1 MSASTPPQTTWD
13 RVQGYALGALAVA
26 AATALVALI
35 RDRIAEPDRVMV
47 FLLAVAL
54 VAFRVGLAPALA
66 TALLSV
72 AAYDLF
78 FVEPY
83 FTFAV
88 AEARYVIT
96 FAVMAGVGVVLSS
109 LTARLRL
116 QTRQARAAEARTAAL
131 YQLTHELVGTDDPIA
146 VADTAASAIAR
157 AFASDVSIALRTG
170 DGALQEVT
178 RRGDEAPPAGAVDGG
193 APPESIALPL
203 VGQGGE
209 LGVVEVRAGAA
220 GDLGDPEAAQ
230 LLATFVGQIALALE
244 RTRLAAAHK
253 EAERIAE
260 VERLRATLL
269 SSVSHDLRTP
279 LGSIMGS
286 ATTLLDQGAAIE
298 PTVRRELLHAIHDE
312 ADRLARLL
320 HNLLT
325 MTRIEGGGLQLKAEW
340 QVPEE
345 VIGAAIRRL
354 GERRRGREI
363 KVTIDPRI
371 DLVAFD
377 ALLIEQ
383 VLINLL
389 DNALKYTP
397 AGTPIEVR
405 VRADPEGT
413 RFEILDR
420 GPGVPASER
429 LRLFDKLYRGAEVGE
444 VAGAGLGLAIAR
456 AVALA
461 HGGTIHAGA
470 RDDGPGAAFT
480 FTLPRTAQEPAGVD
494 APGELETAQTAA
506 MAETTEVAE
515 TAETAEATE
524 TTETTETA
532 ARREATE
539 PRVGEARG

>member
-1 MSASTPPQTTWD
+1 MAASTPAQRAWTGA
-13 RVQGYALGALAVA
+13 REVALGLLAVA

-47 FLLAVAL
+47 FLLAVGL
-54 VAFRVGLAPALA
+54 VAFRVGLVPALA

-88 AEARYVIT
+88 DDARYAIT

-109 LTARLRL
+109 LTARVRL

-146 VADTAASAIAR
+146 VASTAASAIER
-157 AFASDVSIALRTG
+157 AFAGDVAVFLRG
-170 DGALQEVT
+170 ADGALAAVA
-178 RRGDEAPPAGAVDGG
+178 RRGEAIEPAATS
-193 APPESIALPL
+193 APREREAITLPL
-203 VGQGGE
+203 VGQAGE
-209 LGVVEVRAGAA
+209 LGVVMVRARADGE
-220 GDLGDPEAAQ
+220 LGDAEAGR
-230 LLATFVGQIALALE
+230 LLATFVGQIAVALE
-244 RTRLAAAHK
+244 RARLAAAHK
-253 EAERIAE
+253 EAERIAAL
-260 VERLRATLL
+260 ERLRSTLL

-286 ATTLLDQGAAIE
+286 ATTLLDQGATIDPA
-298 PTVRRELLHAIHDE
+298 TRRELLQAIHDE

-325 MTRIEGGGLQLKAEW
+325 MTRIEGGGLTVKTEW

-354 GERRRGREI
+354 GERGRGRALT
-363 KVTIDPRI
+363 VTIDPRI
-371 DLVAFD
+371 ELVAFD
-377 ALLIEQ
+377 ALLIEL
-383 VLINLL
+383 VLQNLL

-397 AGTPIEVR
+397 PGTPIEVR
-405 VRADPEGT
+405 VAAEADGT

-420 GPGVPASER
+420 GPGVAASER
-429 LRLFDKLYRGAEVGE
+429 ARLFDKLYRGAHVGE
-444 VAGAGLGLAIAR
+444 IAGAGLGLAIAR
-456 AVALA
+456 AIVAA
-461 HGGTIHAGA
+461 HGGVIEVRA

-480 FTLPRTAQEPAGVD
+480 FTLPSGAQRPPAVD
-494 APGELETAQTAA
+494 TGDAIDARDAVVATDDEETDE
-506 MAETTEVAE
+506 ETDDV
-515 TAETAEATE
+515 
-524 TTETTETA
+524 
-532 ARREATE
+532 R
-539 PRVGEARG
+539 